1 LGERQLVTLTSG
13 GSGKELAVTEISDS
27 SEGGWWQASDGKWYP
42 PEAAAA
48 PESAPL
54 LGAVQSIWLLSGLR
68 RRLLVLFAVLVF
80 VPAACGSS
88 DDNAAEATPAFDFRA
103 AEPIVSDFIDTAGL
117 NGAALTIVHRDHG
130 VIYENFWG
138 VYDENRI
145 SLLASSSKMVVAGVL
160 LHLQDQGLL
169 DINAPV
175 ADVAEWGAGNPDIT
189 PAQLLSNSS
198 GLIGLFQDLFYGPY
212 LCQWDYLQNL
222 QDCAA
227 QIMTTPDD
235 DTEIIA
241 PDTGFNYGGA
251 QWQVAGAVAEAASG
265 KTWAELIDEIYVQPC
280 GLETFGFNSHVL
292 QIEDAGSDHPPG
304 FDSNP
309 GQLAETAN
317 PNLEGGAYSNSR
329 DYARLLLMHLQDGR
343 CGDTQILTPE
353 SLATMHADRIAEAY
367 DGDAYSPGTGYGMG
381 WWVDRESGRIS
392 DGGAFGSTPW
402 LDLADG
408 YGVHLLTES
417 NSGISGELAGL
428 LYDVI
433 DDAVAADIG

>member
-1 LGERQLVTLTSG
+1 MRHRL
-13 GSGKELAVTEISDS
+13 LAVFA
-27 SEGGWWQASDGKWYP
+27 ASFLL
-42 PEAAAA
+42 AAAC
-48 PESAPL
+48 S
-54 LGAVQSIWLLSGLR
+54 
-68 RRLLVLFAVLVF
+68 
-80 VPAACGSS
+80 SS
-88 DDNAAEATPAFDFRA
+88 DDDATATDAPAEQPAVEEESAVEEEPVETEEETDSGAPVFDFTA
-103 AEPIVSDFIDTAGL
+103 AEPIVADFIDDRSL

-145 SLLASSSKMVVAGVL
+145 SLLASSSKMVTAGVL
-160 LHLQDQGLL
+160 LHLYDAGLL
-169 DINAPV
+169 DIDAPI

-189 PAQLLSNSS
+189 PAQLVSNSS
-198 GLIGLFQDLFYGPY
+198 GLIGLLQNLAYGPY
-212 LCQWDYLQNL
+212 LCQWSHTENL
-222 QDCAA
+222 QDCAE
-227 QIMTTPDD
+227 QIMTTPED

-241 PDTGFNYGGA
+241 PDTDFNYGGA

-280 GLETFGFNSHVL
+280 GLETFGFNNHFS
-292 QIEDAGSDHPPG
+292 QMSGGFTHPPD
-304 FDSNP
+304 FQSDPN
-309 GQLAETAN
+309 QLAETSN

-329 DYARLLLMHLQDGR
+329 DYARLLLMHLQDGM
-343 CGDTQILTPE
+343 CGETQVLTPE
-353 SLATMHADRIAEAY
+353 SLAVMHGDRIAEVY

-402 LDLADG
+402 LDLGDG

-417 NSGISGELAGL
+417 DSGTSNQLADL

-433 DDAVAADIG
+433 DDAVAAGIG

>member
-1 LGERQLVTLTSG
+1 MRNRL
-13 GSGKELAVTEISDS
+13 LA
-27 SEGGWWQASDGKWYP
+27 
-42 PEAAAA
+42 
-48 PESAPL
+48 L
-54 LGAVQSIWLLSGLR
+54 LG
-68 RRLLVLFAVLVF
+68 VLALAT
-80 VPAACGSS
+80 AACGGS
-88 DDNAAEATPAFDFRA
+88 DDNTAEAESSPVDTTTTEQNSTAEAVVADAEDPPENETDDSAEEDPEPVAEATPEFDFRA

-138 VYDENRI
+138 VFDENRI

-160 LHLQDQGLL
+160 LHLQDRGLL

-198 GLIGLFQDLFYGPY
+198 GLIGLFQDLLYGPY
-212 LCQWDYLQNL
+212 LCQWDYSQDL

-235 DTEIIA
+235 DTDIIP

-292 QIEDAGSDHPPG
+292 QIEGAGSDHPPG
-304 FDSNP
+304 FDSDP
-309 GQLAETAN
+309 SQLAETAN
-317 PNLEGGAYSNSR
+317 PWLEGGAYSNSR
-329 DYARLLLMHLQDGR
+329 DYARLLLMNLQDGR

-353 SLATMHADRIAEAY
+353 SLAAVHADRIAEAY
-367 DGDAYSPGTGYGMG
+367 NGNAYFPNLGYGMG
-381 WWVDRESGRIS
+381 WWVDRESGRIR
-392 DGGAFGSTPW
+392 DPGAYGSTPW

-417 NSGISGELAGL
+417 NNETAGELASL

-433 DDAVAADIG
+433 DDAVAAGVR

>member
-1 LGERQLVTLTSG
+1 
-13 GSGKELAVTEISDS
+13 
-27 SEGGWWQASDGKWYP
+27 
-42 PEAAAA
+42 
-48 PESAPL
+48 
-54 LGAVQSIWLLSGLR
+54 
-68 RRLLVLFAVLVF
+68 VLFT
-80 VPAACGSS
+80 AACGSS
-88 DDNAAEATPAFDFRA
+88 DDNTAEAESAPVDTTTTEQSNTADAEYMPENEIGVNAEEDSEPVVEATPEFDFSA
-103 AEPIVSDFIDTAGL
+103 AEPIVSGFIDTAGL

-160 LHLQDQGLL
+160 LHLEDQGLL

-175 ADVAEWGAGNPDIT
+175 ADVAEWGVDNPGIT

-198 GLIGLFQDLFYGPY
+198 GLIGLLQNLAYGPY
-212 LCQWDYLQNL
+212 ACQWDYKQNL

-227 QIMTTPDD
+227 QIMTTRDD
-235 DTEIIA
+235 DADIIA

-280 GLETFGFNSHVL
+280 GLETFGFNSHFL
-292 QIEDAGSDHPPG
+292 QIEGAGFDYPPG
-304 FDSNP
+304 FDSDP
-309 GQLAETAN
+309 SQLADTAN

-343 CGDTQILTPE
+343 CGDTQILTQE
-353 SLATMHADRIAEAY
+353 SLATMHADRIAAAY
-367 DGDAYSPGTGYGMG
+367 GGDAYSSATGYGMG

-402 LDLADG
+402 LDLPDG

-417 NSGISGELAGL
+417 NSGTSNQLAGL

-433 DDAVAADIG
+433 DDAVATGVG